1 MDFEKMSPYD
11 FLRRLFRDIK
21 RILIDSVNIVID
33 IIGIIYSIVLLLV
46 GFLRAFMRIK
56 TPFKWLLPAGVV
68 AIILLMVFVPK
79 SCEEYVPLGIE
90 VNPAKNEFAYK
101 PRVNPPAKPHRLIG
115 VKYAMFNDA
124 NDKHLAAAEK
134 IGVDPLSS
142 REALENLSRQL
153 KETDDNRAYKV
164 DNLTHSIPYL
174 VPEANELLTEI
185 GRSFQ
190 DSLVMK
196 HLPPAKIIV
205 TSVLRTLGDV
215 KNLGRR
221 NINASK
227 NSAHCYGTTFDITY
241 KRYYTM
247 MGESMDNAGKY
258 TAVLGEVLRDLRK
271 KGRCY
276 VKFERKQACFHITVR
291 E

>member
-1 MDFEKMSPYD
+1 
-11 FLRRLFRDIK
+11 
-21 RILIDSVNIVID
+21 
-33 IIGIIYSIVLLLV
+33 
-46 GFLRAFMRIK
+46 
-56 TPFKWLLPAGVV
+56 
-68 AIILLMVFVPK
+68 
-79 SCEEYVPLGIE
+79 
-90 VNPAKNEFAYK
+90 
-101 PRVNPPAKPHRLIG
+101 
-115 VKYAMFNDA
+115 MFNDA
-124 NDKHLAAAEK
+124 NDKQLAVAEK
-134 IGVDPLSS
+134 IGVNPLAS
-142 REALENLSRQL
+142 REELESVLGKLN
-153 KETDDNRAYKV
+153 ETDDNRAYKV

-205 TSVLRTLGDV
+205 TSVLRTQGDV